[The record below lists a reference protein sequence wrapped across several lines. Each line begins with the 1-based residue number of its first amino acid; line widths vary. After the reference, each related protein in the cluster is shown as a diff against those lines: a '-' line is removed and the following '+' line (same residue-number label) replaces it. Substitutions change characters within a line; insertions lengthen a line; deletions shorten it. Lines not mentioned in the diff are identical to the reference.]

1 MNNRTL
7 NDSAYAELVSLY
19 QGKEINRV
27 LEKVELYL
35 EDRILDPRLLTLK
48 GICEQKRGNLKGAAE
63 AFSQAINL
71 SPDHTDALINLGL
84 VKKIL
89 GDTTSAIALYKR
101 ALSLNPQEINALNNL
116 GNLYLHLND
125 PKAGLTVL
133 KKAFPM
139 YPNLKNCFRI

>member
-48 GICEQKRGNLKGAAE
+48 GICEQQRGNLKGAAE

-89 GDTTSAIALYKR
+89 GDTKVQSRCTNGRS
-101 ALSLNPQEINALNNL
+101 
-116 GNLYLHLND
+116 HL
-125 PKAGLTVL
+125 TH
-133 KKAFPM
+133 KKLMHSIILVIFICISTIRKLA
-139 YPNLKNCFRI
+139 